1 MDGLAAIGSRIAE
14 INAQLSQL
22 STPSA
27 RPATSATRAGAVAG
41 TVAGAASGTTTGVA
55 SAGAATAPSFADVL
69 AGAVQAGA
77 AGSATGSPV
86 GAATTTGAAATTTRT
101 ATTGAAVP
109 ALGPSG
115 TVATTAGVAPV
126 AGRSPITTTSSS
138 TTSSTT
144 GTTTTSTTSTGR
156 LNGTGAPVELAH
168 YGNGRIPAS
177 ALESIG
183 GGHRLWAP
191 AAEAFQRLR
200 SAAQRAGVHI
210 GVTDSYRSYAE
221 QVDVARRKGLH
232 SQGGL
237 AAKPG
242 TSEHGWGKSLDLRLD
257 SSAQRWM
264 RRHADEYGFTENV
277 SREPWHWTYAAR

>member
-22 STPSA
+22 SAPSV
-27 RPATSATRAGAVAG
+27 RPAATASRAGAVTA
-41 TVAGAASGTTTGVA
+41 AGATSGTTTGA
-55 SAGAATAPSFADVL
+55 GSTGGSAAPSFADVL
-69 AGAVQAGA
+69 AGAVHAGA
-77 AGSATGSPV
+77 AGS
-86 GAATTTGAAATTTRT
+86 TTASAT
-101 ATTGAAVP
+101 ATTGAAGTAATTTARTSTTTGSAVP
-109 ALGPSG
+109 ALGTSG
-115 TVATTAGVAPV
+115 AITSTAGVAPV
-126 AGRSPITTTSSS
+126 TAGSPRA
-138 TTSSTT
+138 TT
-144 GTTTTSTTSTGR
+144 GTTPTATTSTTTSTGR
-156 LNGTGAPVELAH
+156 LTRTGAPAELAH

-200 SAAQRAGVHI
+200 SAAHRSGVDI
-210 GVTDSYRSYAE
+210 GVTDSYRSYAD

-257 SSAQRWM
+257 ASAQRWM